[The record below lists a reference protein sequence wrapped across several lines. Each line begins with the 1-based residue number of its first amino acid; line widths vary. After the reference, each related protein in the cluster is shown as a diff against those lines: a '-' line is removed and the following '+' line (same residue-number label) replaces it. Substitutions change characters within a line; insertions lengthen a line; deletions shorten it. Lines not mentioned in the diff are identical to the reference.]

1 MSITSLIN
9 PSGEVSVQDDLWHI
23 ATSDNSGQTDFKFVF
38 DVFVNGVQLIRS
50 KVFPE
55 PTNGKGYF
63 NASQVVRNEIRFDWF
78 TPVNASTPY
87 ILLAQ
92 PSVSGQVAQTYNIRV
107 GEDYSGVT
115 TLNMASGNVTAY
127 NWVPPVFKRRQQTTS
142 VFAGNFIT
150 NRGKSINLNL
160 GDKIMMPYKCK
171 SSGTHSVRVR
181 TYDTSNTIIA
191 TNTASFTIGNYA
203 QFDFG
208 QTAINQLFS
217 NAINTGVAYYDVQIT
232 NPDST
237 FSDTFTFIHVCDN
250 RYTPINLHFIN
261 AFGMFETAAFN
272 KSQRLTMDVERKS
285 YTKRDYTFGS
295 TSVDYYNANKVYNE
309 SAINF
314 GSKVNHAYKLTMD
327 YMNDEGWEWVSE
339 LIVSPQIYMELD
351 GSFYPVAIKETN
363 FEYSKIQNN
372 QLRVFEVNVD
382 INQPRNGY
390 RR

>member
-1 MSITSLIN
+1 MISNLIN

-23 ATSDNSGQTDFKFVF
+23 ASSDNSGLTDFKFVF
-38 DVFVNGVQLIRS
+38 DVFVNGVQLVRT

-55 PTNGKGYF
+55 PTNGKGYY

-78 TPVNASTPY
+78 TPTNTSTPY
-87 ILLAQ
+87 IVLAQ

-107 GEDYSGVT
+107 GEDYSGLT
-115 TLNMASGNVTAY
+115 FLNQASGNVTAY
-127 NWVPPVFKRRQQTTS
+127 NWIPPVFKRRQQTTS
-142 VFAGNFIT
+142 TFAGNFIT
-150 NRGKSINLNL
+150 NRPKNIRLNL
-160 GDKIMMPYKCK
+160 GDKIMLPFKCK
-171 SSGTHSVRVR
+171 STGSHTIRLR
-181 TYDTSNTIIA
+181 TYNAANALIA
-191 TNTASFTIGNYA
+191 TNTSSFTIGNYA

-217 NAINTGVAYYDVQIT
+217 NAINSGVEYYDVRIT

-237 FSDTFTFIHVCDN
+237 FSDVFTFTHVCDN
-250 RYTPINLHFIN
+250 RYIPINLHFIN

-272 KSQRLTMDVERKS
+272 KSQRLTMDIERKN
-285 YTKRDYTFGS
+285 YTKRNYNFGS
-295 TSVDYYNANKVYNE
+295 TSVDYYNSKNVYNE
-309 SAINF
+309 SAINY

-327 YMNDEGWEWVSE
+327 YLNDEEWEWVSE
-339 LIVSPQIYMELD
+339 LIYSPQIYMEYE

-372 QLRVFEVNVD
+372 QLRALEVNID
-382 INQPRNGY
+382 INQQRNGY